1 MNDSWV
7 GAASLYPTGS
17 CLRKTTRAI
26 EVGGLLAWVC
36 IHASLC
42 SAGVSRLLC
51 LPPYC
56 TSPADSCQDQMYHFE
71 FFLSRV
77 LRAPWTHVSHP
88 EKRESIC
95 FFCLFDLLF
104 SICFNIIKLCAHCPK
119 IAANAGETMGSGHLA
134 QFLHN
139 NDDDNNVLLLNGMTL
154 QYIWHAFY
162 HSFTNLYLKATI
174 KSEKCSL
181 C

>member
-51 LPPYC
+51 LLPYC
-56 TSPADSCQDQMYHFE
+56 TSPADSCQDQMYHFD
-71 FFLSRV
+71 FFWS
-77 LRAPWTHVSHP
+77 
-88 EKRESIC
+88 RES
-95 FFCLFDLLF
+95 
-104 SICFNIIKLCAHCPK
+104 CAHHGPTFATLK
-119 IAANAGETMGSGHLA
+119 SDNQSVSSASLISFSPSASISLSSVPIALKFATNARETMGLGHSA
-134 QFLHN
+134 IRRGFC
-139 NDDDNNVLLLNGMTL
+139 TTTTPSK
-154 QYIWHAFY
+154 WHD
-162 HSFTNLYLKATI
+162 TVT
-174 KSEKCSL
+174 
-181 C
+181 